1 MEHSY
6 EFQTLSEFLREP
18 FGRSDDMS
26 KIQKFMTGYREDKYK
41 IKLNAHTKIGG
52 AYYFHVKIPSKSQK
66 EKNMMYDVVIKFF
79 TNKEKCEKATHI
91 RDYYIQFFSNSP
103 SFIYSYAV
111 LYKKHGFLIDNLYS
125 KLDPRYFDKLPEK
138 TNKDLDLSYDKSIY
152 YACQYLSEH
161 RFKALNKLG
170 IAMGKSLTPEAFF
183 KEIKD
188 FQTVKLEQELFNL
201 EKRELKKLDKELD
214 AQDKMKTGDKKR
226 ELDNHRKNPTL
237 STATH
242 KRKIIID
249 KRPVTKSTS
258 SVKRVT
264 KKTAKKSTRKS

>member
-1 MEHSY
+1 MEPTY

-18 FGRSDDMS
+18 FGKSDDMS
-26 KIQKFMTGYREDKYK
+26 KIQKFIAGYREDKYK
-41 IKLNAHTKIGG
+41 IKLNAHTKIGN
-52 AYYFHVKIPSKSQK
+52 AYYFHVKIPSKSQE

-79 TNKEKCEKATHI
+79 TNKENCEKSSHI

-103 SFIYSYAV
+103 SFIYNYAV
-111 LYKKHGFLIDNLYS
+111 LYKKHGFLIDNLYN

-170 IAMGKSLTPEAFF
+170 IAMGKRLTPEAFF

-188 FQTVKLEQELFNL
+188 LQTIKLEQELFNL
-201 EKRELKKLDKELD
+201 EKKELKKLDRELD
-214 AQDKMKTGDKKR
+214 IQHKMQIGDKKR
-226 ELDNHRKNPTL
+226 ELDIHRKNPSM
-237 STATH
+237 STAAH
-242 KRKIIID
+242 KRKIIIG
-249 KRPVTKSTS
+249 KRSATTSTLS
-258 SVKRVT
+258 IKRVT

>member
-1 MEHSY
+1 MEPSY

-111 LYKKHGFLIDNLYS
+111 LYKKHGFLIDNLYN
-125 KLDPRYFDKLPEK
+125 KLDPRYFDKLPE
-138 TNKDLDLSYDKSIY
+138 SIY

-201 EKRELKKLDKELD
+201 EKKELKKLDKELD
-214 AQDKMKTGDKKR
+214 TQDKMKTGDKKR

-249 KRPVTKSTS
+249 KRPATKSTS
-258 SVKRVT
+258 PVKRVT